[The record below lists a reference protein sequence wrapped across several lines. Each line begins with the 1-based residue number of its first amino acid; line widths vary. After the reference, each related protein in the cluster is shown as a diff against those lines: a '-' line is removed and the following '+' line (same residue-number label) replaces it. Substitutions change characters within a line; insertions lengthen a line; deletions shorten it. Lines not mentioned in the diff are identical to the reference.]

1 MCPLYEQVCLGE
13 VMPPIAVSQEGKVRE
28 KEEPTAPLRELLV
41 EELVDSN
48 RTFQLTKKRKTHK

>member
-1 MCPLYEQVCLGE
+1 MLPT
-13 VMPPIAVSQEGKVRE
+13 AVSQEGKVRE
-28 KEEPTAPLRELLV
+28 KEEPTAPLRVLLV